1 MSDQIIRVTARP
13 RAGGIDVDRLAL
25 VLLEIVK
32 RLPESQRDRL
42 AAGGQRLI
50 ADAEATANRTKK
62 EGAA

>member
-13 RAGGIDVDRLAL
+13 RADGIDVDRLAL

-32 RLPESQRDRL
+32 RLPESQRNRL
-42 AAGGQRLI
+42 AAEGQKLI
-50 ADAEATANRTKK
+50 ARAERDLKSAKR

>member
-1 MSDQIIRVTARP
+1 VSDQIIRVTARP
-13 RAGGIDVDRLAL
+13 RADGIDVDRLAL

-42 AAGGQRLI
+42 AAGGAKLI
-50 ADAEATANRTKK
+50 ADAEARAKISKR